1 MTNVMRHL
9 LLLVAALIPFLS
21 VADRKNSIG
30 RKLKPS
36 VSLTAG
42 MPVCAEPFDTVAAD
56 NTMVRFSGY
65 EKTLRSNRE
74 TVFITNLLDSCE
86 IAAVYFTITYFD
98 SSGRLL
104 HKSPRR
110 HRVIVPPGETRRAD
124 LPSWDRQF
132 TFYYAGSPAPRVS
145 AIPYTIT
152 IRPDTLLLT
161 K

>member
-1 MTNVMRHL
+1 MTDFNRHL
-9 LLLVAALIPFLS
+9 LLLIALLVPFLS

-30 RKLKPS
+30 RRLKPS
-36 VSLTAG
+36 AFGEAESII
-42 MPVCAEPFDTVAAD
+42 CAEPFDTVAAD
-56 NTMVRFSGY
+56 NSMVRFSGY

-74 TVFITNLLDSCE
+74 TVFVTNLLDSCE
-86 IAAVYFTITYFD
+86 IAAVYFTIAYFD

-104 HKSPRR
+104 HKSHRR
-110 HRVIVPPGETRRAD
+110 HRLAVPAGETRRAD

-132 TFYYAGSPAPRVS
+132 TFYYAGSPAPRVP

-152 IRPDTLLLT
+152 ISPDTLLLS

>member
-1 MTNVMRHL
+1 MNTPVRIL
-9 LLLVAALIPFLS
+9 LILLAVLMPLMS
-21 VADRKNSIG
+21 VADRKNSIS

-36 VSLTAG
+36 TSRQVGAEC
-42 MPVCAEPFDTVAAD
+42 CAEPFDTVAAD
-56 NTMVRFSGY
+56 NTTVRFSGY

-74 TVFITNLLDSCE
+74 TVFVTNLLGDRE

-104 HKSPRR
+104 HRSSRR
-110 HRVIVPPGETRRAD
+110 HRAAVPPGETRRAD

-132 TFYYAGSPAPRVS
+132 TFYYAGSPAPRVP

-152 IRPDTLLLT
+152 ITPDTLLLSR
-161 K
+161 

>member
-1 MTNVMRHL
+1 MTNVNRHL
-9 LLLVAALIPFLS
+9 LLLVALSVSFLS

-30 RKLKPS
+30 RRLKPS
-36 VSLTAG
+36 AVPTAEP
-42 MPVCAEPFDTVAAD
+42 PVCAEPFDTVAAD

-74 TVFITNLLDSCE
+74 TLFVTNLLDSCE
-86 IAAVYFTITYFD
+86 IAAVYFTISYFD
-98 SSGRLL
+98 AAGRLL

-110 HRVIVPPGETRRAD
+110 HTITVPPGETRRAD

-132 TFYYAGSPAPRVS
+132 TFYYAGSPVPRVS
-145 AIPYTIT
+145 AIPYTIK
-152 IRPDTLLLT
+152 IRPDTLILA